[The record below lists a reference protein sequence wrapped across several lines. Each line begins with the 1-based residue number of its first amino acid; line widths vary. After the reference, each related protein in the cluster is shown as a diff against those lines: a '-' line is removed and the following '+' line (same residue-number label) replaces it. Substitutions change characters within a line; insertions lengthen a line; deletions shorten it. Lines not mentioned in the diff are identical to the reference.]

1 MLKLRTMGVRDY
13 AVLEGEQRRTAQG
26 AAGGRRQQ
34 ALHRRH
40 RRHRLRHWR
49 PVPQRHAL
57 RLRLLEKIMIS
68 PAQLQMHLE
77 LVGGRFVAA
86 MAVLLAV
93 LSDGGSQHP
102 RVQVC

>member
-1 MLKLRTMGVRDY
+1 
-13 AVLEGEQRRTAQG
+13 VLEGEQRRLPKGRLVVAVSKHYTAVIDG
-26 AAGGRRQQ
+26 TV
-34 ALHRRH
+34 
-40 RRHRLRHWR
+40 RHWR

-57 RLRLLEKIMIS
+57 RLRLLGKIMIS

>member
-1 MLKLRTMGVRDY
+1 
-13 AVLEGEQRRTAQG
+13 
-26 AAGGRRQQ
+26 
-34 ALHRRH
+34 
-40 RRHRLRHWR
+40 
-49 PVPQRHAL
+49 
-57 RLRLLEKIMIS
+57 MIS

-93 LSDGGSQHP
+93 LLRWSQHP